1 MKAQA
6 DNSKNYR
13 NIGLGVM
20 GYSNALFKLGMTYG
34 SKDAIY
40 FTSELFSELFVNA
53 LERSLELAKEKGAF
67 PKCKPEK
74 IVDSSIVQNLYHEGL
89 LDECDLDEFRKY
101 GLRNCSL
108 ISVAPTGS
116 IGSV

>member
-1 MKAQA
+1 
-6 DNSKNYR
+6 
-13 NIGLGVM
+13 M
-20 GYSNALFKLGMTYG
+20 GYSNALFKLGTTYG
-34 SKDAIY
+34 SKNAIY
-40 FTSELFSELFVNA
+40 FTKELFSELLLDA
-53 LERSLELAKEKGAF
+53 LEKSLELAKEKGAF

-74 IVDSSIVQNLYHEGL
+74 IVESSIVQNLYHEGI
-89 LDECDLDEFRKY
+89 LDEYDLDEFRKY

>member
-1 MKAQA
+1 
-6 DNSKNYR
+6 
-13 NIGLGVM
+13 M
-20 GYSNALFKLGMTYG
+20 GYSNALFKLGLTYG
-34 SKDAIY
+34 SKNAIY
-40 FTSELFSELFVNA
+40 FTGELFSELFVNA

-67 PKCKPEK
+67 PECKLEK

>member
-20 GYSNALFKLGMTYG
+20 GYSNALFKLGLTYG
-34 SKDAIY
+34 SKNAIY

-53 LERSLELAKEKGAF
+53 LERSSELAKEKGAF

-89 LDECDLDEFRKY
+89 LNEDELDELRKY